1 MPSDHPL
8 AGVHA
13 AAVTPLHADGTPD
26 LPGLGRLLEHL
37 AGRGCHGAL
46 ILGTTGEGPSF
57 ATSERLDICRAALK
71 VRETHAEFRLLAG
84 TGTPSLEETVFL
96 TRSAFDLGYDA
107 AVVLP
112 PYYFRS
118 VADEGLLAWYE
129 AVLRR
134 AVPTHGCLL
143 GYHIPGISG
152 VPLSL
157 DLIARL
163 RDRFPDRFAG
173 IKDSSA
179 DGEFARRL
187 GERFGADLLALN
199 GTDSLFA
206 DALDHGAGGAVTAAA
221 NLISPDLRLVWEAH
235 GQGRERERE
244 AAMVRVRA
252 ARATLERFPPLPAI
266 VKALLARLFDFPRWP
281 VRLPLGPSAEDAVE
295 RAAADFLA
303 AGIR

>member
-1 MPSDHPL
+1 MNSDHPL

-26 LPGLGRLLEHL
+26 LPGLAQLLAHL

-57 ATSERLDICRAALK
+57 ATPERLDILRAALR
-71 VRETHAEFRLLAG
+71 VRETHVEFRLLAG
-84 TGTPSLEETVFL
+84 TGTPSLEETVLL

-118 VADEGLLAWYE
+118 VADDGLLAWYE

-134 AVPTHGCLL
+134 AVPAGKSLL

-157 DLIARL
+157 DLIAAL
-163 RDRFPDRFAG
+163 QDRFPDRFAG

-187 GERFGADLLALN
+187 GQRFGAELLALN
-199 GTDSLFA
+199 GTDTLFA
-206 DALDHGAGGAVTAAA
+206 DALDHGAGGCITAAA

-235 GQGRERERE
+235 RAGGDREP
-244 AAMVRVRA
+244 AMVRVRA
-252 ARATLERFPPLPAI
+252 ARAVLERFPPLPAI

-281 VRLPLGPSAEDAVE
+281 VRLPLRDSAKDAVE
-295 RAAADFLA
+295 RAAADLLA